1 MHEHETEQRVSCLTH
16 LPSFCC
22 FTILFNNPVM
32 FLLLQYTDVGCHKR
46 YIISSNILL
55 QMERLQT
62 LVFIR
67 KAKHYQAYTNVGR
80 HMIYKL

>member
-32 FLLLQYTDVGCHKR
+32 FLLLQYTNVGHH
-46 YIISSNILL
+46 NILL
-55 QMERLQT
+55 QM
-62 LVFIR
+62 
-67 KAKHYQAYTNVGR
+67 VGVSCDDGDQS
-80 HMIYKL
+80 KGNF

>member
-32 FLLLQYTDVGCHKR
+32 FLLLQYTNVGHH
-46 YIISSNILL
+46 NILL
-55 QMERLQT
+55 QMERVQT
-62 LVFIR
+62 PVFIR
-67 KAKHYQAYTNVGR
+67 EAKHYQVIGQNDETTERWQMG
-80 HMIYKL
+80 